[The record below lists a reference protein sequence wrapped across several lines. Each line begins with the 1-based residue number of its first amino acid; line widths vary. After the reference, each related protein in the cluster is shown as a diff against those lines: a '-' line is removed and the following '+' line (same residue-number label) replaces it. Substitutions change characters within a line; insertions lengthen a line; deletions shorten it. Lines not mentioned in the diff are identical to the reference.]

1 MIAARALSAVI
12 HVNQPLIVHPCLP
25 LVLPVVQSEAEQ
37 LRSLTSL
44 SIFPFAARH
53 TLRLHSCTTGPTS
66 LVKCDPT
73 LLQSCC
79 KSLSLL

>member
-1 MIAARALSAVI
+1 MIAAQVLSAVI
-12 HVNQPLIVHPCLP
+12 HVNQPLIVHPCLL

-44 SIFPFAARH
+44 FFFFLLLFTP
-53 TLRLHSCTTGPTS
+53 LRLHSCTAGPTS
-66 LVKCDPT
+66 LVKSNPV

-79 KSLSLL
+79 QRLSLL

>member
-1 MIAARALSAVI
+1 MIAARDLSAVI

-44 SIFPFAARH
+44 SIFPFAA
-53 TLRLHSCTTGPTS
+53 LYASQASQLHSWSNLAGE
-66 LVKCDPT
+66 V
-73 LLQSCC
+73 
-79 KSLSLL
+79 